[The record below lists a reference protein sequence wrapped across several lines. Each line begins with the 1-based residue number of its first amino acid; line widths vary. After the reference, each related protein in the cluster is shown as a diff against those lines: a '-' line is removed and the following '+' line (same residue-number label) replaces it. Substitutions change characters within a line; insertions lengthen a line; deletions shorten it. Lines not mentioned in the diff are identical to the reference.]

1 MKRRGLQ
8 MLTVLRTETLEGV
21 GMLGIPRTA
30 LSRHEGRL
38 TFIEVHMSDTRLIG
52 VPGAARIIKEGLG
65 ELGVHFWL
73 CLSGR

>member
-1 MKRRGLQ
+1 

-30 LSRHEGRL
+30 LSRQESRL
-38 TFIEVHMSDTRLIG
+38 TFVEVHMADARLIG

-73 CLSGR
+73 SMGEGQVQF